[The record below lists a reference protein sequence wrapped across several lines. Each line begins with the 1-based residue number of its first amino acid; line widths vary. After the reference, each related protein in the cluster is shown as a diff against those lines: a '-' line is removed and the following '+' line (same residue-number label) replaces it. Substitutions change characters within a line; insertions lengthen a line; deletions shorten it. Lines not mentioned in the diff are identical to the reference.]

1 MVNIIKLQE
10 TLFNDVNLESIQTE
24 ILSRTTENY
33 VKLDQIETVL
43 KNCISDEHKGINML
57 VIDDYEKPLGSVRY
71 ENIDG
76 ENILQFSNG
85 VRMEIEGGNDV
96 DDMINILYDLFGNNI
111 QKVRVTQYLDNRV
124 SIPEELNKIQKNFL
138 QIYEAS
144 SQKSISSI
152 AIDYSGCIEEK
163 GTGCKKKAMCKSGKG
178 KLCNWIASECH
189 N

>member
-1 MVNIIKLQE
+1 MVNLIELQE
-10 TLFNDVNLESIQTE
+10 TLFNDLNLKSIQSE

-43 KNCISDEHKGINML
+43 KICISDAYKGINML
-57 VIDDYEKPLGSVRY
+57 IIDDYEKPLGSVRY
-71 ENIDG
+71 VNIDG
-76 ENILQFSNG
+76 ENLLQFSNG
-85 VRMEIEGGNDV
+85 AQVEIEGGNDV

-124 SIPEELNKIQKNFL
+124 SIPEALNKIQKNFL

-144 SQKSISSI
+144 SHKSISSA
-152 AIDYSGCIEEK
+152 AIDYSGCEEEK

-189 N
+189 D